1 MSERPGQLSAAQNE
15 YCAFFNKTSHAE
27 YDFLSNFHEHTL
39 VSKWGAFR
47 CSEGLYQYMK
57 FAYLDDDD
65 LVQVFMNASGQQAWD
80 ISRKAELS
88 SKIDPAWNR
97 EAAMRAT
104 LRVKFEDPVLKQQL
118 LETKAKYLV
127 ENSPEGHD
135 AFWADNGNGSGK
147 NMLGIMLMEL
157 RAELGG
163 AGVVPRPAV
172 LDMLYACVEKS
183 FIKNGSQ

>member
-1 MSERPGQLSAAQNE
+1 MLKSPDQLSPVQNE

-27 YDFLSNFHEHTL
+27 YDFLSNFHERPL
-39 VSKWGAFR
+39 ASKWGAFR

-57 FAYLDDDD
+57 FAYLGDAECAQ
-65 LVQVFMNASGQQAWD
+65 LFMNASGQQAWD
-80 ISRKAELS
+80 ISRKVEFS

-104 LRVKFEDPVLKQQL
+104 LRMKFMDPILKQLL

-127 ENSPEGHD
+127 ENSPQGHD
-135 AFWADNGNGSGK
+135 AFWADDGNGSGK

-163 AGVVPRPAV
+163 AGVVPRPIV
-172 LDMLYACVEKS
+172 LQMFYARIENHS
-183 FIKNGSQ
+183 